1 MVRNAAVEAENK
13 IRTIKAAVQP
23 ASGRHH
29 PKTFMVM
36 LAVNH
41 SIKMSGLVSSFQYK
55 ESKSMVMESM
65 EQYSLASEE
74 VAYEYPWERAPMGF
88 MSAGLVFHDVNASH
102 YWEQKHP
109 LIYQPDLLR
118 EH

>member
-1 MVRNAAVEAENK
+1 MVRNAVVEAEKK

-41 SIKMSGLVSSFQYK
+41 SIQMSGLVSSFQYE
-55 ESKSMVMESM
+55 ESNSMVMESM

-74 VAYEYPWERAPMGF
+74 AAYEDPWERAPMGF
-88 MSAGLVFHDVNASH
+88 MSAG
-102 YWEQKHP
+102 
-109 LIYQPDLLR
+109 
-118 EH
+118 